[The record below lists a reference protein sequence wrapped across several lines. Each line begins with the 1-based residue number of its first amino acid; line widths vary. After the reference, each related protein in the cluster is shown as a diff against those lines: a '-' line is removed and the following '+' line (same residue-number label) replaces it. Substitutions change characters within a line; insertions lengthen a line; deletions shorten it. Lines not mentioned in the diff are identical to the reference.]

1 MYNLVDRLKAGRES
15 KERFRDHYND
25 QLLDLLCGG
34 RAISDRELEIEIAG
48 WANVFGLTLRRDEV
62 ENWAC
67 YRTERERFLQNE
79 TMMVVFD
86 DALRG
91 MTETFSLDDLAC
103 AVADTGESDFMVF
116 AARWFI
122 EELSSTTSD
131 YEMRSL
137 EPRVSAEVH

>member
-1 MYNLVDRLKAGRES
+1 
-15 KERFRDHYND
+15 
-25 QLLDLLCGG
+25 
-34 RAISDRELEIEIAG
+34 
-48 WANVFGLTLRRDEV
+48 
-62 ENWAC
+62 
-67 YRTERERFLQNE
+67 
-79 TMMVVFD
+79 MVVFD

>member
-1 MYNLVDRLKAGRES
+1 MNIEVFDLVSDGKFDPIQLKFGRGRWHVHEFKAWQLRDMYNLVDRLKAGRES

-67 YRTERERFLQNE
+67 LPNGAGTIPTE
-79 TMMVVFD
+79 
-86 DALRG
+86 
-91 MTETFSLDDLAC
+91 
-103 AVADTGESDFMVF
+103 
-116 AARWFI
+116 
-122 EELSSTTSD
+122 
-131 YEMRSL
+131 
-137 EPRVSAEVH
+137 